1 MYAQSKRLMMDDFEL
16 LSAYIDGEVNDEE
29 RARIESDPR
38 LMNEVNQIL
47 AISKKVGEV
56 IPNDPETRANHIKTA
71 LNEMTVASSDSVI
84 PIRSA
89 GKSSVSFRRPAWILG
104 AVAAALLVIV
114 AVPLFRSGDSSTTQI
129 ASEIIEEPDGESVVE
144 SAPLEANQQD
154 REGADLAESAPFDSS
169 PNSASIESEEI
180 TDNRADNDLV
190 AEDEADMSEKVE
202 EPQSEMLTSDE
213 PTIAGLQAETTAD
226 EMVRRGPVN
235 TYTSD
240 NPNEYGS
247 FLLQDVRI
255 EPGESF
261 DSFVIELTPTSDDPP
276 SMIPGPYAI
285 EINGEY
291 LVGEDSYVLPTE
303 INEYVVINLAAR
315 GGVWNDETG
324 YDPSWG
330 SITET
335 ITADESNLTGI
346 YFGDFEANLTF
357 VLGMEPNSTFRSYQT
372 IDPPRLII
380 EVDHNS

>member
-1 MYAQSKRLMMDDFEL
+1 MDDFEL

-38 LMNEVNQIL
+38 LMNELNQIL
-47 AISKKVGEV
+47 AISKKVGET

-89 GKSSVSFRRPAWILG
+89 GKSSVSFRRPAWLLG

-190 AEDEADMSEKVE
+190 AENEPDVSEKVE

>member
-1 MYAQSKRLMMDDFEL
+1 MDDFEL

-47 AISKKVGEV
+47 SMSKKVGEV
-56 IPNDPETRANHIKTA
+56 IPNDPETRANHIQTA

-89 GKSSVSFRRPAWILG
+89 EKSSFSFRRPAWILG

-114 AVPLFRSGDSSTTQI
+114 AVPLFRSGDDSTTQI
-129 ASEIIEEPDGESVVE
+129 ASEIIEESDGESVAE
-144 SAPLEANQQD
+144 SAPLEANEQD
-154 REGADLAESAPFDSS
+154 REDTDLAESAPFDSG
-169 PNSASIESEEI
+169 PKSASIDIEESSDD
-180 TDNRADNDLV
+180 TADNDLV
-190 AEDEADMSEKVE
+190 AGNEADISEKLE
-202 EPQSEMLTSDE
+202 ESQNEMLTSDE
-213 PTIAGLQAETTAD
+213 PTIAGLQAETTA
-226 EMVRRGPVN
+226 ERMRQGPVN
-235 TYTSD
+235 TYISD
-240 NPNEYGS
+240 NPDEYGS

-255 EPGESF
+255 ESGESF
-261 DSFVIELTPTSDDPP
+261 DSFVIELAPTSNDPP

-285 EINGEY
+285 EINGNF

-303 INEYVVINLAAR
+303 IDEYVVINLAAR
-315 GGVWNDETG
+315 GGIWNDETG
-324 YDPSWG
+324 YEPSWG

-372 IDPPRLII
+372 MDPPRLII

>member
-1 MYAQSKRLMMDDFEL
+1 MDDFEL
-16 LSAYIDGEVNDEE
+16 ISAYIDGEINDEE

-38 LMNEVNQIL
+38 LMNEINQIL
-47 AISKKVGEV
+47 AISKKVGEA

-71 LNEMTVASSDSVI
+71 LNEMKVASSDSVI

-89 GKSSVSFRRPAWILG
+89 GKSSVLSRRPAWLLG

-202 EPQSEMLTSDE
+202 ESQSEMLMSDE

>member
-1 MYAQSKRLMMDDFEL
+1 MDDFEL

-47 AISKKVGEV
+47 SMSKKVGEV
-56 IPNDPETRANHIKTA
+56 ILNDPETRSNHIQTA
-71 LNEMTVASSDSVI
+71 LNEMIVASSDSVI

-89 GKSSVSFRRPAWILG
+89 GKSSLSFRRPALVLG

-114 AVPLFRSGDSSTTQI
+114 AVPLFRSGDNSTTQV
-129 ASEIIEEPDGESVVE
+129 ASEIVEESDGESVAE
-144 SAPLEANQQD
+144 SAPLEANEQGRKD
-154 REGADLAESAPFDSS
+154 TDLAESAPFDSS
-169 PNSASIESEEI
+169 PNSASIDIEES
-180 TDNRADNDLV
+180 TDHRVDNDLV
-190 AEDEADMSEKVE
+190 AENETDISENLE
-202 EPQSEMLTSDE
+202 EPQSEVLMSDG
-213 PTIAGLQAETTAD
+213 PTIAGLQAESTAN
-226 EMVRRGPVN
+226 ERMIQGPVN

-255 EPGESF
+255 ESGESF
-261 DSFVIELTPTSDDPP
+261 DSFVIELAPTSGEPP

-285 EINGEY
+285 EINGEF
-291 LVGEDSYVLPTE
+291 LVGEDSYVLPSE
-303 INEYVVINLAAR
+303 IDEYVVINLAAR
-315 GGVWNDETG
+315 GGTWNDETG
-324 YDPSWG
+324 YEPSWG

-357 VLGMEPNSTFRSYQT
+357 VLGMEPNSIFRSYQT
-372 IDPPRLII
+372 MNPPRLII

>member
-1 MYAQSKRLMMDDFEL
+1 
-16 LSAYIDGEVNDEE
+16 
-29 RARIESDPR
+29 
-38 LMNEVNQIL
+38 MNEVNQIL
-47 AISKKVGEV
+47 AISKKVGET

-89 GKSSVSFRRPAWILG
+89 GKSSVSFRRPAWLLG

-190 AEDEADMSEKVE
+190 AENEADISEKVE

-372 IDPPRLII
+372 MDPPRLII

>member
-1 MYAQSKRLMMDDFEL
+1 MDDFEL

-38 LMNEVNQIL
+38 LMNELNQIL

-56 IPNDPETRANHIKTA
+56 LPNDPETRANHIRTA

-154 REGADLAESAPFDSS
+154 REGAVLAESAPFDSS

-190 AEDEADMSEKVE
+190 AENEADISEKVE

-213 PTIAGLQAETTAD
+213 PTITGLQAETTAD
-226 EMVRRGPVN
+226 EMVRQGPVN

-335 ITADESNLTGI
+335 ITADESHLTGI

-372 IDPPRLII
+372 MDPPRLII

>member
-1 MYAQSKRLMMDDFEL
+1 MDDFEL

-38 LMNEVNQIL
+38 LMNELNQIL
-47 AISKKVGEV
+47 GISKKVGEV
-56 IPNDPETRANHIKTA
+56 IPNDPETRANHIRTA

-129 ASEIIEEPDGESVVE
+129 ASEIIEEPDGESVAE

-154 REGADLAESAPFDSS
+154 REDADLTESEPFDSS
-169 PNSASIESEEI
+169 PNSASIESEE
-180 TDNRADNDLV
+180 TTGNRADNDLV
-190 AEDEADMSEKVE
+190 AENEADISEKVE

>member
-1 MYAQSKRLMMDDFEL
+1 MDDFEL

-38 LMNEVNQIL
+38 LMNELNQIL
-47 AISKKVGEV
+47 GISKKVGEA

-144 SAPLEANQQD
+144 SAPLETNQQD

-190 AEDEADMSEKVE
+190 AENEADISEKSE
-202 EPQSEMLTSDE
+202 ESQSEMLTSDE
-213 PTIAGLQAETTAD
+213 PTITGLQAETTAD

-357 VLGMEPNSTFRSYQT
+357 VLGMEPNSIFRSYQT
-372 IDPPRLII
+372 MDPPRLIV

>member
-1 MYAQSKRLMMDDFEL
+1 MDDFEL

-38 LMNEVNQIL
+38 LMNELDQIL

-190 AEDEADMSEKVE
+190 AEDEADISEKVE

-372 IDPPRLII
+372 MDPPRLII

>member
-1 MYAQSKRLMMDDFEL
+1 MDDFEL

-38 LMNEVNQIL
+38 LMNELNQIL
-47 AISKKVGEV
+47 AISKKVGEA

-89 GKSSVSFRRPAWILG
+89 GKSSVSFRRPAWLLG

-202 EPQSEMLTSDE
+202 ESQSEMLMSDE

-357 VLGMEPNSTFRSYQT
+357 VLGMEPNSIFRSYQT

>member
-1 MYAQSKRLMMDDFEL
+1 MDDFEL

-38 LMNEVNQIL
+38 LMNELNQIL

-56 IPNDPETRANHIKTA
+56 LPNDPETRANHIKTA

-154 REGADLAESAPFDSS
+154 REGAVLAESAPFDSS
-169 PNSASIESEEI
+169 PNSASIESEET
-180 TDNRADNDLV
+180 TDNRAGNDLV
-190 AEDEADMSEKVE
+190 AENEADISEKVE

-213 PTIAGLQAETTAD
+213 PTITGLQAETTAD
-226 EMVRRGPVN
+226 EMVRQGPVN

-357 VLGMEPNSTFRSYQT
+357 VLGMEPNSIFRSYQT
-372 IDPPRLII
+372 MDPPRLIV

>member
-1 MYAQSKRLMMDDFEL
+1 MMDDFEL

-38 LMNEVNQIL
+38 LMNELNQIL

-56 IPNDPETRANHIKTA
+56 LPNDPETRANHIKTA

-154 REGADLAESAPFDSS
+154 REGAVLAESAPFDSS
-169 PNSASIESEEI
+169 PNSASIESEET
-180 TDNRADNDLV
+180 TDNRAGNDLV
-190 AEDEADMSEKVE
+190 AENEADISEKVE

-213 PTIAGLQAETTAD
+213 PTITGLQAETTAD
-226 EMVRRGPVN
+226 EMVRQGPVN

-261 DSFVIELTPTSDDPP
+261 DSFVIELTPTSDDPS

-335 ITADESNLTGI
+335 ITADESHLTGI

-372 IDPPRLII
+372 MDPPRLII

>member
-1 MYAQSKRLMMDDFEL
+1 MDDFEL

-38 LMNEVNQIL
+38 LMNELNQIL
-47 AISKKVGEV
+47 AISKKVGEA

-89 GKSSVSFRRPAWILG
+89 GKSSVSFRRPAWLLG

-190 AEDEADMSEKVE
+190 TEDEADISEKVE

-261 DSFVIELTPTSDDPP
+261 DSFVIELTPTSDDPS

-357 VLGMEPNSTFRSYQT
+357 VLGMEPNSIFRSYQT
-372 IDPPRLII
+372 MDPPRLIV

>member
-1 MYAQSKRLMMDDFEL
+1 MDDFEL

-38 LMNEVNQIL
+38 LMSEVNQIL
-47 AISKKVGEV
+47 SMSKKVGE
-56 IPNDPETRANHIKTA
+56 IILNDQETRANHIQTA
-71 LNEMTVASSDSVI
+71 LNEIAVASSDSVI

-89 GKSSVSFRRPAWILG
+89 EKSSFSFRRPAWVLG

-114 AVPLFRSGDSSTTQI
+114 AVPLFRSGDNSTTQI
-129 ASEIIEEPDGESVVE
+129 ASEIIEESDSEPVAE
-144 SAPLEANQQD
+144 SAPLEANEQGSED
-154 REGADLAESAPFDSS
+154 TALAESAPFESS
-169 PNSASIESEEI
+169 PNSASIDIAES
-180 TDNRADNDLV
+180 TDDRVDNDLV
-190 AEDEADMSEKVE
+190 AENEADISEKSE
-202 EPQSEMLTSDE
+202 ESQNEMLTSDE
-213 PTIAGLQAETTAD
+213 PTIAGLQAETTAN
-226 EMVRRGPVN
+226 ERMRQGPVN
-235 TYTSD
+235 TYISD
-240 NPNEYGS
+240 NPDEYGS

-255 EPGESF
+255 ESGESF
-261 DSFVIELTPTSDDPP
+261 DSFVIDLTPTSDDPP

-285 EINGEY
+285 EINGEF

-303 INEYVVINLAAR
+303 IDEYVVINLAAR
-315 GGVWNDETG
+315 GGIWNDETG
-324 YDPSWG
+324 YEPSWG

-372 IDPPRLII
+372 MDPPSLII

>member
-1 MYAQSKRLMMDDFEL
+1 MDDFEL
-16 LSAYIDGEVNDEE
+16 ISAYIDGEINDEE

-38 LMNEVNQIL
+38 LMNEINQIL
-47 AISKKVGEV
+47 AISKKVGEA

-71 LNEMTVASSDSVI
+71 LNEMKVASSDSVI

-89 GKSSVSFRRPAWILG
+89 GKSSVSFRRPAWLLG

-190 AEDEADMSEKVE
+190 TEDEADISEKVE

>member
-38 LMNEVNQIL
+38 LMNELDQIL
-47 AISKKVGEV
+47 AISKKVGEA

-89 GKSSVSFRRPAWILG
+89 GKSSVSFRRPAWLLG

-190 AEDEADMSEKVE
+190 AENEADISEKVE